1 MEPSARQQSVAWLAA
16 LAAAWLALAILG
28 YRTRDPDSRL
38 YAQMAA
44 RMAQSPAA
52 GWIAPDFPPGWY
64 MSGRFREHPVG
75 LLVPAALL
83 ARLGYPPEQAAYAM
97 NAVYQ
102 CATLVLLPILA
113 ATLVSGFE
121 ARALAWLLQ
130 LLPIAF
136 TYRVRANHEQALLL
150 CLVLALVG
158 TDWSRRHARFA
169 VLTALGLVGML
180 LVKGIFAVFGPLLC
194 AFWLVAS
201 RRDPERASGAP
212 RAWAGLALAVAAMAA
227 TALAY
232 EWLYRS
238 ATGEPFWS
246 FYVSRQLGVATAGG
260 TEGAVLQKASN
271 VLFYLGRILW
281 FAFPWSLALL
291 VAGWQG
297 WRAHDRGRAVG
308 AAFVVLAVL
317 LYVVAFSLFDRRA
330 DRYVFPAYYAVGAGG
345 AVAALGLSS
354 RFRVFAARLD
364 RPWVPAAVFWLA
376 FAAHLLAGPLG
387 VPTVK
392 IEASLP

>member
-1 MEPSARQQSVAWLAA
+1 M
-16 LAAAWLALAILG
+16 
-28 YRTRDPDSRL
+28 
-38 YAQMAA
+38 
-44 RMAQSPAA
+44 
-52 GWIAPDFPPGWY
+52 
-64 MSGRFREHPVG
+64 
-75 LLVPAALL
+75 ALL
-83 ARLGYPPEQAAYAM
+83 
-97 NAVYQ
+97 
-102 CATLVLLPILA
+102 
-113 ATLVSGFE
+113 
-121 ARALAWLLQ
+121 
-130 LLPIAF
+130 
-136 TYRVRANHEQALLL
+136 
-150 CLVLALVG
+150 G

-169 VLTALGLVGML
+169 VLTALGLAGML

-194 AFWLVAS
+194 ALWLVAT
-201 RRDPERASGAP
+201 RRDPERAAGAP

-297 WRAHDRGRAVG
+297 WRPHDRGRAVG